1 MSLHAS
7 RIGVRVDTGNGRKQ
21 LIPAG
26 CPGVGRLLRGHL
38 NGFREVWHVGSA
50 CERTLAGR

>member
-1 MSLHAS
+1 M
-7 RIGVRVDTGNGRKQ
+7 IGVRVDTGNGRKQ